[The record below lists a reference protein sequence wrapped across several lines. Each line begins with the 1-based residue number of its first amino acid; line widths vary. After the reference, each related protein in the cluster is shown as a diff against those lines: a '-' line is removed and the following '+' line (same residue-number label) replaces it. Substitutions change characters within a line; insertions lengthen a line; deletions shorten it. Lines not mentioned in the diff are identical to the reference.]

1 MQGLN
6 KRMATMAA
14 LLALAAAACNAAA
27 DDAARNSLRAYG
39 ITTPAEQDA
48 VAQHLGS
55 RYGARIP
62 RGEPQGLSAAV
73 PTLLHLFNGGRGA
86 NEDLVRRRDAA
97 PQDGAED

>member
-1 MQGLN
+1 MRELPVSALFVLLSFSGWALPSA
-6 KRMATMAA
+6 AT
-14 LLALAAAACNAAA
+14 